1 MNVTCIGT
9 VSILFKKSDIFH
21 KQMCICSTY
30 LLLIA
35 SLDVTIYFWFTLLK
49 EYTIALKTV
58 YKSKGHLHHRDIPG
72 PYDEWEK
79 IPLDTK

>member
-1 MNVTCIGT
+1 M
-9 VSILFKKSDIFH
+9 
-21 KQMCICSTY
+21 
-30 LLLIA
+30 IA
-35 SLDVTIYFWFTLLK
+35 SLNVTTIYMYMYVWFTLLK